1 MPATHPSP
9 AGQNYNRPMAP
20 IARRR
25 GAAAVA
31 RVTWT
36 VTTSFV
42 VETVIFG
49 LSALPGALFW
59 TYHSQWHIPAE
70 WLRIVVLSMTIIP
83 SYLIF
88 AITLMVLSAVV
99 TRVLG
104 WRTPADAEM
113 RIDEMEWPLLDWA
126 RYMTSIHIVRVFA
139 GAFFRSTP
147 VWTLYMRLNGARFGR
162 GVYVNSLALSDHNL
176 LEFGQGVVVGDGA
189 HISGHTVERG
199 IVKTGRV
206 RLGDHVTV
214 GLGATLGIGVEAGAG
229 CQIGALS
236 VVPKYSRLEA
246 GATYAGVPV
255 RRIDRRDVAVV

>member
-1 MPATHPSP
+1 MRA
-9 AGQNYNRPMAP
+9 QIYNPGMAP
-20 IARRR
+20 FGRRPNA
-25 GAAAVA
+25 GAAVRVA
-31 RVTWT
+31 WT
-36 VTTSFV
+36 VTTSLV

-49 LSALPGALFW
+49 LSALPGVLFW
-59 TYHSQWHIPAE
+59 TYHSRWHIPAE

-88 AITLMVLSAVV
+88 AITLMVLSALA

-104 WRTPADAEM
+104 WRTPAEVEM
-113 RIDEMEWPLLDWA
+113 RIDDLEWPLLDWA
-126 RYMTSIHIVRVFA
+126 RYMTSIHVVRVFA
-139 GAFFRSTP
+139 GAFFRATP
-147 VWTLYMRLNGARFGR
+147 IWTLYMRLNGARFGR

-176 LEFGQGVVVGDGA
+176 LEFGEGVVVGDGA

-214 GLGATLGIGVEAGAG
+214 GLGSTLGIGVEAGAG

-236 VVPKYSRLEA
+236 VVPKHSRLEA
-246 GATYAGVPV
+246 GATYAGVPA